1 MVKRN
6 VCIFLVA
13 LLVLFAMSCSKTQDE
28 EMTLGLGQA
37 PLFRIGPGRDSTET
51 RVYSFTYTQ
60 AAVFFDAEG
69 RIVDLEV
76 DALEVS
82 TPNYDGHSMPHFS
95 GWPGSPEPNFT
106 DHDAEE
112 VKGTAPTTEES
123 IASEVNGWQTKRDRG
138 DDYGMNERD
147 WWKQMDSWED
157 LFIGKTVDEMD
168 VFYAT
173 YTAERNGRVL
183 NPEASNEADKAEY
196 DALSADDKKIV
207 ADVRTGATMSIN
219 DAHGHVPAAIR
230 DAWNKR
236 KPVGSTTD

>member
-1 MVKRN
+1 MAKRN
-6 VCIFLVA
+6 VYI
-13 LLVLFAMSCSKTQDE
+13 LLIAVFVLFAMSCSKPQDKE
-28 EMTLGLGQA
+28 ITLGLGQA
-37 PLFRIGPGRDSTET
+37 PLFRVGPGRDSNET

-60 AAVFFDAEG
+60 AAVLFDAEG

-76 DALEVS
+76 DALEIS

-95 GWPGSPEPNFT
+95 GWPGSPEPPFT
-106 DHDAEE
+106 NHETEKVD
-112 VKGTAPTTEES
+112 GTTSTTEEA
-123 IASEVNGWQTKRDRG
+123 IASEVNNWATKRDRG

-168 VFYAT
+168 AFLAK
-173 YTAERNGRVL
+173 YTADRNSRVL
-183 NPEASNEADKAEY
+183 NPEAKNEADKAEY
-196 DALSADDKKIV
+196 DKLSDADKKIV

-236 KPVGSTTD
+236 KSIRSTE